1 MIEYIKG
8 KIAELT
14 PAAAVLE
21 PAAGV
26 AYRLT
31 ISLPTYEA
39 VNGSQQ
45 AQLYVHE
52 VIREDAWV
60 LYGFATT
67 RERELFR
74 ALIGVSGVGAAT
86 ACIILSALAGDRL
99 ATVVAGNDVR
109 TLKSIKGIG
118 AKTAERIIVDLR
130 DKLAPGT
137 GTTSAAVAGAGA
149 AADEALAALT
159 MLGFDRKASEKAV
172 AAIFAQNPQAT
183 VEQAVK
189 AALSMIR

>member
-8 KIAELT
+8 SIAELS

-21 PAAGV
+21 TPAGV

-39 VNGSQQ
+39 VNGNKETR
-45 AQLYVHE
+45 LYVHE
-52 VIREDAWV
+52 IIRDDAWT

-74 ALIGVSGVGAAT
+74 ELIGVSGVGAAT

-130 DKLAPGT
+130 DKLSPGSESAPASGAA
-137 GTTSAAVAGAGA
+137 SAAY
-149 AADEALAALT
+149 DEALAALT
-159 MLGFDRKASEKAV
+159 MLGFDRKASEKAL
-172 AAIFAQNPQAT
+172 AHIFAQDADTT
-183 VEQAVK
+183 VEKAVK
-189 AALSMIR
+189 TALSMIR

>member
-8 KIAELT
+8 VVAELS

-21 PAAGV
+21 TGAGV

-31 ISLPTYEA
+31 ISLPTYESI
-39 VNGSQQ
+39 NGSAQ
-45 AQLYVHE
+45 ARLYVHE

-74 ALIGVSGVGAAT
+74 ELIGVSGVGAAT
-86 ACIILSALAGDRL
+86 ACIILSALSGDRL

-130 DKLAPGT
+130 DKLSPGASAPAG
-137 GTTSAAVAGAGA
+137 GAPSAAY
-149 AADEALAALT
+149 DEAMAALL
-159 MLGFDRKASEKAV
+159 MLGFDRKAVEKAL
-172 AAIFAQNPQAT
+172 ANIFADDAATT

-189 AALSMIR
+189 KALSQIR